1 MRRSSFRVPERPE
14 TQIVEDPISG
24 DIALQ
29 SRVRGQRPNEF
40 RHEDEAGCPFC
51 PGAESQTPKEIA
63 SVVDGSGAWL
73 ARAFPNKYPAVTPP
87 DGDHELIVDS
97 TAHAEELTRAGVGL
111 WRERQRAALGRYPN
125 AMPVLFK
132 NSGELAGA
140 TIRHPHTQLITL
152 SRPIPR
158 WERLRARALAYWE
171 RNAACVWCEDARQ
184 ARSEGRSV
192 ETAARIAAY
201 VPSRSRYPSLLR
213 FVPLRCS
220 AAFSEADDDEL
231 DDFTAMARR
240 AIRGL
245 NGSAFNIF
253 FEGDP
258 NGPPGASHWHVD
270 LVPRES
276 TFAGFELASGLHI
289 TSGTPEESAE
299 RWRRMMA

>member
-1 MRRSSFRVPERPE
+1 MPERRE

-29 SRVRGQRPNEF
+29 SRARGRRPNEF
-40 RHEDEAGCPFC
+40 RQWDNVDCPFC
-51 PGAESQTPKEIA
+51 PGAESQTPQEIA
-63 SVVDGSGAWL
+63 SIVDGSGAWL
-73 ARAFPNKYPAVTPP
+73 ARAFLNKYPAVTPP

-97 TAHAEELTRAGVGL
+97 TAHDDELTRAGVGL
-111 WRERQRAALGRYPN
+111 WRERLRAALGRFPK

-132 NSGELAGA
+132 NSGEFAGA

-152 SRPIPR
+152 ARPIPR
-158 WERLRARALAYWE
+158 WERLRARALAHWE
-171 RNAACVWCEDARQ
+171 RSAGCVWCEDARQ
-184 ARSEGRSV
+184 APSEGRSV
-192 ETAARIAAY
+192 ETLGLIAAY

-213 FVPLRCS
+213 FIPLRC
-220 AAFSEADDDEL
+220 AASFSEASDAEL
-231 DDFTAMARR
+231 DDFTALARR

-245 NGSAFNIF
+245 DGLAFNLF

-258 NGPPGASHWHVD
+258 NGPPGASHWHAD

-289 TSGTPEESAE
+289 TTGAPEESAE
-299 RWRRMMA
+299 LWRRMMA